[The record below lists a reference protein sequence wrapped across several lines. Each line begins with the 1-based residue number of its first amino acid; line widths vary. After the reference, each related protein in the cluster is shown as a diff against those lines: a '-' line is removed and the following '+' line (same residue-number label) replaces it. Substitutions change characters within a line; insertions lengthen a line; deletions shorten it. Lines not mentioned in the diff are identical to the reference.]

1 MLDREFAWV
10 SHLCL
15 NNRIRLSTSVHYQI
29 DNFCFLLIEG
39 MRFAIMQMKTALYE
53 VIKSHKIIPKEASKD
68 EKEVKNIFVSG
79 KPKYIGFER
88 I

>member
-1 MLDREFAWV
+1 
-10 SHLCL
+10 
-15 NNRIRLSTSVHYQI
+15 
-29 DNFCFLLIEG
+29 